1 MPARA
6 RPATGSL
13 DTPQHLRH
21 GDTVLLPSACLQP
34 ALQVY
39 SLPPA
44 ISPNT
49 WLLNTHYDQLERRYG
64 GWQFGAGRG
73 REQLGTADSIT
84 IVHYNNKVLY
94 NLFWFC
100 LLHLWTKISLSTGV
114 PRGPGLPKRCQQRP
128 AKGRHGGEGW
138 GSGAVRHH
146 GLQSPSA
153 GHGKPG
159 INQPTNQNLITQP
172 SA

>member
-1 MPARA
+1 MLERGLQLPASGGRGGVAVPARA

-94 NLFWFC
+94 NARL
-100 LLHLWTKISLSTGV
+100 
-114 PRGPGLPKRCQQRP
+114 R
-128 AKGRHGGEGW
+128 AK
-138 GSGAVRHH
+138 
-146 GLQSPSA
+146 
-153 GHGKPG
+153 
-159 INQPTNQNLITQP
+159 
-172 SA
+172 